1 MTIIESITAERAKVR
16 TIGRRGEEMG
26 SSTFALYFG
35 NRGFF
40 PESLIAS
47 ARRELAEAV
56 AKAGHASISLGE
68 KETRFGAVETAEE
81 GRRYA
86 TFLKENAGRYDGVI
100 LSLPNFGDETGAI
113 SALQDCGVPIL
124 VQAYPDE
131 IGKMDFQH
139 RRDSFCGKFS
149 VMDVFYQYGLPF
161 TAFEPHVAQP
171 ESPEFARQIE
181 DFAAVCR
188 IVKRMRRATI
198 GAIGARTTAFKTV
211 RFDEFTLQRKGITVE
226 TFDLSELLMRT
237 RSVDAKSGTLAAKRE
252 RLLGYTNFQNVPQ
265 DKIDTLARVGVAL
278 DDMIDENKL
287 DAIAL
292 RCWIELEKEL
302 GVSPCVL
309 LSDLN
314 DRGLAAACELDV
326 CNAVSMLALAAA
338 SENPATCLDWNNNY
352 GSDPD
357 KCILFHC
364 GPVPQSLMA
373 AKGKIVEHPMF
384 AKSFGAGC
392 GWGCN
397 AGRIAESPITFASS
411 KTEGGELVF
420 YLGEGR
426 FTADP
431 IEEGYFG
438 CAGVA
443 EIAGLQSKLR
453 AIGLGG
459 FRHHVS
465 ATVGTRAAALREA
478 FATYLRYGIKEI

>member
-1 MTIIESITAERAKVR
+1 MA
-16 TIGRRGEEMG
+16 G
-26 SSTFALYFG
+26 SVFALFFG

-56 AKAGHASISLGE
+56 RAAGHSSISLDEGA
-68 KETRFGAVETAEE
+68 TRFGAVETAEE

-86 TFLKENAGRYDGVI
+86 AFLKEREGRYDGVI
-100 LSLPNFGDETGAI
+100 LCLPNFGDETGAI
-113 SALQDCGVPIL
+113 SALRDCGTPIL

-131 IGKMDFQH
+131 IGKMDFKS

-149 VMDVFYQYGLPF
+149 VMDVFCQYGLPF
-161 TAFEPHVAQP
+161 TAFEPHVAHP
-171 ESPEFARQIE
+171 ASAEFARGLD

-188 IVKRMRRATI
+188 VARRMRRATI

-211 RFDEFTLQRKGITVE
+211 RFDELALQRKGLTVE
-226 TFDLSELLMRT
+226 ALDLSELFMRA
-237 RSVDAKSGTLAAKRE
+237 RSVDARGGALSAKRE
-252 RLLGYTNFQNVPQ
+252 RLLGYSDFGRVPGAKV
-265 DKIDTLARVGVAL
+265 DALARVGVAL
-278 DDMIDENKL
+278 DDIIAEYGM

-292 RCWIELEKEL
+292 RCWIEIEKEL

-309 LSDLN
+309 LSELN
-314 DRGLAAACELDV
+314 DRGIVAACELDV
-326 CNAVSMLALAAA
+326 CNAVPMLALAAA
-338 SENPATCLDWNNNY
+338 SERAATCLDWNNNY
-352 GSDPD
+352 GEESD

-373 AKGKIVEHPMF
+373 ARGQVVEHPMF

-397 AGRIAESPITFASS
+397 VGRIAASPMTFASS

-426 FTADP
+426 FTEDP
-431 IEEGYFG
+431 IEEGFFG
-438 CAGVA
+438 CGGVV
-443 EIAGLQSKLR
+443 EIEGLQRKLLS
-453 AIGLGG
+453 IGKGG
-459 FRHHVS
+459 FRHHVG
-465 ATVGTRAAALREA
+465 ATFGTRERALREA
-478 FATYLRYGIKEI
+478 FTTYLGYRVAEI

>member
-1 MTIIESITAERAKVR
+1 MSKLN
-16 TIGRRGEEMG
+16 
-26 SSTFALYFG
+26 FALYFG

-40 PESLIAS
+40 PETLIAS

-56 AKAGHASISLGE
+56 AKAGHGSISLGE

-86 TFLKENAGRYDGVI
+86 AFLRENAGRYDGVI

-124 VQAYPDE
+124 LQAYPDE
-131 IGKMDFQH
+131 VGKMDFQH

-161 TAFEPHVAQP
+161 TTLEPHVTHPA
-171 ESPEFARQIE
+171 SPEFAGQLE
-181 DFAAVCR
+181 EFAAVCR
-188 IVKRMRRATI
+188 IVKRMKRATV

-211 RFDEFTLQRKGITVE
+211 RYDELTLQRKGITVE
-226 TFDLSELLMRT
+226 TYDLSELFMRV
-237 RSVDAKSGTLAAKRE
+237 RDSGQKGDRIAAKRE
-252 RLLGYTNFQNVPQ
+252 RLLGYTDFHDVPEGKV
-265 DKIDTLARVGVAL
+265 DVLAKIGVAL
-278 DDMIDENKL
+278 DDIIEENNL

-292 RCWIELEKEL
+292 RCWIEIEKEL

-309 LSDLN
+309 LSEMG
-314 DRGLAAACELDV
+314 DRGIVAACELDV
-326 CNAVSMLALAAA
+326 CNAVPMLALAAA
-338 SENPATCLDWNNNY
+338 SEKSATLLDWNNNH
-352 GSDPD
+352 GADLD

-373 AKGKIVEHPMF
+373 GKGRIVEHPMF

-397 AGRIAESPITFASS
+397 SGRIAASPITFASS
-411 KTEGGELVF
+411 KTEKGELVF

-426 FTADP
+426 FTGDP

-438 CAGVA
+438 CAGVV
-443 EIAGLQSKLR
+443 EIPGLQHKLR

-459 FRHHVS
+459 FRHHV
-465 ATVGTRAAALREA
+465 GTTSGTHAAALREA
-478 FATYLRYGIKEI
+478 FTTYLGYGIAEI